1 MRTSPPCSTG
11 PSFHEFVAE
20 RHLATLT
27 IVRPDG
33 RPHTTPVGFTWSS
46 NEGCARVITWSG
58 SLKARLLAEGS
69 LNASICQVDG
79 GRWLTIEG
87 PAKVSEDFSTCR
99 SAIEAYS
106 IRYRPPKDRGPDR
119 RVITVDARRI
129 LGSSGL
135 FDGA

>member
-1 MRTSPPCSTG
+1 VNTSPPASPG
-11 PSFHEFVAE
+11 PSFHAFVTE

-33 RPHTTPVGFTWSS
+33 RPHTTPVGFTWLSE
-46 NEGCARVITWSG
+46 EGCARVITWSG
-58 SLKARLLAEGS
+58 SLKARLLVDGP

-87 PAKVSEDFSTCR
+87 PAEVSDDPSTCL
-99 SAIEAYS
+99 SAVEAYS
-106 IRYRPPKDRGPDR
+106 ARYRPPKDRGPSR
-119 RVITVDARRI
+119 RVITVGARRI